1 MPCSVVYASTL
12 YQGKLAQIEMI
23 LRRWYKTT
31 NSQSGW
37 DRTIKTRGERVK
49 DNGTFNIGIEAT

>member
-12 YQGKLAQIEMI
+12 YQGKLAQIKMI

-31 NSQSGW
+31 NRKSGW
-37 DRTIKTRGERVK
+37 GRTLKAREERVK
-49 DNGTFNIGIEAT
+49 DNGAFNIGREAT